1 MSEDQ
6 LKFVQEALKIFIQD
20 REKEKL
26 LYFMLSYNKQVVLI
40 KSGDK
45 QIEKSF
51 LGYEFSNRR
60 GHEGI
65 RIFTDSNSKP
75 TTKLYDMD
83 NLFNEEKVN
92 SYIHKAFLGSEFKEE
107 SIHESLKDH
116 LYIKNLHEL
125 INFSKISFEK
135 DISLVMKKKMK
146 IEWQLHE
153 MLIL

>member
-1 MSEDQ
+1 
-6 LKFVQEALKIFIQD
+6 
-20 REKEKL
+20 
-26 LYFMLSYNKQVVLI
+26 
-40 KSGDK
+40 
-45 QIEKSF
+45 
-51 LGYEFSNRR
+51 
-60 GHEGI
+60 
-65 RIFTDSNSKP
+65 
-75 TTKLYDMD
+75 MD

-146 IEWQLHE
+146 IETKWNMFTLGEVCNIKIGGTPSRSEKSFYQNH
-153 MLIL
+153 I